1 MAKFISV
8 HVGSF
13 LSHKR
18 SMQRYRRRNQ
28 PTNPITMKE
37 FYEQLIGGYS
47 HLVTIN
53 DEPLYSGML
62 SNTEEEGVTLLFV
75 LPGVNIP
82 EKIYNIILVHKTK
95 FNTSLYI
102 VY

>member
-18 SMQRYRRRNQ
+18 TMQRYRRRNQ
-28 PTNPITMKE
+28 PTNPITMQE
-37 FYEQLIGGYS
+37 FHEQLIGEYS

-53 DEPLYSGML
+53 DEPLYSGL
-62 SNTEEEGVTLLFV
+62 VSNTEEEGVTLLFV
-75 LPGVNIP
+75 LPGVK
-82 EKIYNIILVHKTK
+82 E
-95 FNTSLYI
+95 
-102 VY
+102 